1 MNKLFR
7 SVRPKIIQFAIILIT
22 VLLSALPARAEEVSG
37 KGVSDIR
44 VWTPPNLTKEESA
57 AMLEILHMYF
67 TKINQAFQKEND
79 VEFLKQT
86 NALLMYTRQIPIYY
100 LIDAHGFFVGR
111 LHEDGL
117 HPHASFANDYSYRL
131 LRQSEDRYRA
141 AYKDIKPLFGLLM
154 VSAPTARD
162 VALAQGD
169 GRSGGGT
176 TDLRSK
182 IELFKGSEV
191 VVLTVVD
198 SGQSMPI
205 AARVDSIKS
214 NRDGPTSLLPFQSQV
229 TGAAPRDGPT
239 SLLPSQSPVTGAVL
253 RRGPTRLVPYELRVT
268 AAAVQDRPAKPIRF
282 QSPAA
287 GALLRDRPVG
297 GGVLVQW
304 VEQGSPAW
312 QDGLRRADVIAFANR
327 VKVSNIEEL
336 ETALESAGPTVVF
349 QVRRSGN
356 EIIVVFHR

>member
-1 MNKLFR
+1 MRGLK
-7 SVRPKIIQFAIILIT
+7 SVSCLI
-22 VLLSALPARAEEVSG
+22 
-37 KGVSDIR
+37 
-44 VWTPPNLTKEESA
+44 
-57 AMLEILHMYF
+57 
-67 TKINQAFQKEND
+67 
-79 VEFLKQT
+79 
-86 NALLMYTRQIPIYY
+86 
-100 LIDAHGFFVGR
+100 
-111 LHEDGL
+111 
-117 HPHASFANDYSYRL
+117 
-131 LRQSEDRYRA
+131 
-141 AYKDIKPLFGLLM
+141 PLFGLLM

-169 GRSGGGT
+169 GLPRLTPEPGESPSLTNARGALVTEVVTGSPTDCVGIRSGDPNSTGDGRSGGGA

-191 VVLTVVD
+191 VVLCVVD

-268 AAAVQDRPAKPIRF
+268 AAAVQDRSAKPIRF